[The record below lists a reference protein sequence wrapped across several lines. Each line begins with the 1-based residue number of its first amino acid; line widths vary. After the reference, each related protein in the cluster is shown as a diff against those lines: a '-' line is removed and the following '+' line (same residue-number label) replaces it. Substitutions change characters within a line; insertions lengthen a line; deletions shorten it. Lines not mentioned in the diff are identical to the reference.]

1 MSSGRLLPAAIALI
15 KRDLGLSLT
24 RGGGPLLAVG
34 FYLTLMAMIPLSLGP
49 DQAVLTR
56 IAPGLTWLCLALSS
70 LLSLERLFE
79 RDFEDGVFDVLRLG
93 PLPLELIAILKTLS
107 QWLGT
112 GLILSILTPLVMI
125 ILGAPTAMAWM
136 ALISA
141 LLGSLSFAVIG
152 GVGASLSLGTRKGG
166 VLMALLVLPFYVP
179 PVIFGAG
186 LMQAVQF
193 HTSPWQALAF
203 LAAYAL
209 FALALAPVAMGAALR
224 SALN

>member
-1 MSSGRLLPAAIALI
+1 MIRASIALI
-15 KRDLGLSLT
+15 RRDLGLSLT

-49 DQAVLTR
+49 DQAVLSR
-56 IAPGLTWLCLALSS
+56 IAAGLTWLCLALSS

-79 RDFEDGVFDVLRLG
+79 RDYEDAVFDTLRLG
-93 PLPLELIAILKTLS
+93 PLPLELIALLKCLA

-112 GLILSILTPLVMI
+112 GVILSLMTPIVMI
-125 ILGAPTAMAWM
+125 ILGAPVSL
-136 ALISA
+136 ALMGLLSA
-141 LLGSLSFAVIG
+141 LLGSLSFALIG
-152 GVGASLSLGTRKGG
+152 GIGASLALGSRKGG

-186 LMQAVQF
+186 LMQAVQ
-193 HTSPWQALAF
+193 TGASPAQALAF

-209 FALALAPVAMGAALR
+209 FALALGPIAMGAALR

>member
-1 MSSGRLLPAAIALI
+1 MFIFRASIALLR
-15 KRDLGLSLT
+15 RDLGLSLT

-49 DQAVLTR
+49 DQAILSR
-56 IAPGLTWLCLALSS
+56 IAAGLTWLCLALSS

-79 RDFEDGVFDVLRLG
+79 RDYEDGVFDVLRLG
-93 PLPLELIAILKTLS
+93 PLPLELIALLKCLS

-112 GLILSILTPLVMI
+112 GVILSVMTPIVMI
-125 ILGAPTAMAWM
+125 ILGAPVSL
-136 ALISA
+136 ALMGLVSA
-141 LLGSLSFAVIG
+141 ILGSLSFALIG
-152 GVGASLSLGTRKGG
+152 GIGASLALGSRKGG

-186 LMQAVQF
+186 LMQAMQ
-193 HTSPWQALAF
+193 TSASPLQALAF

-209 FALALAPVAMGAALR
+209 FALALGPIAMGAALR
-224 SALN
+224 SALS

>member
-1 MSSGRLLPAAIALI
+1 MIRPAIALL

-49 DQAVLTR
+49 DQAVLSR
-56 IAPGLTWLCLALSS
+56 IAAGLTWLCLALSS

-79 RDFEDGVFDVLRLG
+79 RDYEDAVFDTLRLG
-93 PLPLELIAILKTLS
+93 PLPLELIALLKVLS

-112 GLILSILTPLVMI
+112 GVILSLMTPIVMI
-125 ILGAPTAMAWM
+125 ILGAPVSLALMG
-136 ALISA
+136 LISA
-141 LLGSLSFAVIG
+141 LLGSLSFALIG
-152 GVGASLSLGTRKGG
+152 GIGASLALGSRKGG

-186 LMQAVQF
+186 LMQAVQ
-193 HTSPWQALAF
+193 TSASPLQALAF

-209 FALALAPVAMGAALR
+209 FALALGPIAMGAALR
-224 SALN
+224 SALS

>member
-1 MSSGRLLPAAIALI
+1 MFTRAAIALI
-15 KRDLGLSLT
+15 KRDLNLSLS
-24 RGGGPLLAVG
+24 RGGGPILAVG

-56 IAPGLTWLCLALSS
+56 IAAGLTWLCLALST

-79 RDFEDGVFDVLRLG
+79 RDHDDGMFDILRLG
-93 PLPLELIAILKTLS
+93 PLPLEWIATLKCLA

-112 GLILSILTPLVMI
+112 GLILSLLTPLVMV
-125 ILGAPTAMAWM
+125 ILGAPVAMAGIG
-136 ALISA
+136 LVSA
-141 LLGSLSFAVIG
+141 VLGSLSFALIG
-152 GVGASLSLGTRKGG
+152 GIGASLSLGTRRGG
-166 VLMALLVLPFYVP
+166 ALMALLVLPFYVP
-179 PVIFGAG
+179 PVIFGGG
-186 LMQAVQF
+186 LMSAVQF

-209 FALALAPVAMGAALR
+209 FALALAPFAMGAALR

>member
-1 MSSGRLLPAAIALI
+1 MTLLRPALALLR
-15 KRDLGLSLT
+15 RDLGLSLT
-24 RGGGPLLAVG
+24 RGGGPLLAIG

-49 DQAVLTR
+49 DQAILSR
-56 IAPGLTWLCLALSS
+56 IAAGLTWLCLALSS

-79 RDFEDGVFDVLRLG
+79 RDYEDAVFDTLRLG
-93 PLPLELIAILKTLS
+93 PLPLELIALLKALS

-112 GLILSILTPLVMI
+112 GVILSLLTPIVMI
-125 ILGAPTAMAWM
+125 ILGAPMSL
-136 ALISA
+136 ALMGLVSA
-141 LLGSLSFAVIG
+141 FLGSLSFALIG
-152 GVGASLSLGTRKGG
+152 GIGASLALGSRKGG

-186 LMQAVQF
+186 LMQAVQ
-193 HTSPWQALAF
+193 TSASPLQALAF

-209 FALALAPVAMGAALR
+209 FALALGPIAMGAALR